1 MCAEVSPARPGRR
14 KYEDCASQREY
25 ISPEQTFIIYDWD
38 DTLCPSCWIQDNHPV
53 LSFFRPPPQ
62 EAFFTDPLNRLE
74 QLVLK
79 LLTTSMALGQ
89 VVIVTNAQ
97 EPWVET
103 SCRYFLPKV
112 MPFLSLVS
120 VVYAHDVYDMLGGDE
135 EEAGG
140 LDSPEGPL
148 SRMVAREEEDED
160 ADEMDSP
167 AGPLFSPGSSSGRTS
182 PGVRIGAPGM
192 YSGGRAVDKAP
203 QPAAFSVGTTA
214 SELDPVDYDIAPQR
228 WKEAAFKQVIGQFYS
243 RYEAQSWKNII
254 SVGDATFERDA
265 LRHASTARPN
275 RNKRCR
281 VKTVKMLDEPSVEEL
296 IKQVKVI
303 LDGIG
308 AIVRYDGNLDIE
320 ITDEDLDFGMET
332 VDAAIRE

>member
-1 MCAEVSPARPGRR
+1 MQFANQMQPGRR
-14 KYEDCASQREY
+14 KYEDCTSQREY
-25 ISPEQTFIIYDWD
+25 TLPEQTFIIFDWD

-62 EAFFTDPLNRLE
+62 DAFYIDPLGRLE
-74 QLVLK
+74 KLVLK

-112 MPFLSLVS
+112 MPFLSLIS
-120 VVYAHDVYDMLGGDE
+120 VVYAHDVYDMLGGDDD
-135 EEAGG
+135 EAGG

-148 SRMVAREEEDED
+148 SRMAGPEDEE

-167 AGPLFSPGSSSGRTS
+167 GGPLFSPGSSSGRTS
-182 PGVRIGAPGM
+182 PGVRIGGPGM
-192 YSGGRAVDKAP
+192 YSGGRGPKAP
-203 QPAAFSVGTTA
+203 PAAAFSAGTTA
-214 SELDPVDYDIAPQR
+214 SELDPVDFDIAPQR
-228 WKEAAFKQVIGQFYS
+228 WKEAAFKQVIGQFYC
-243 RYEAQSWKNII
+243 RYEGQSWKNIV

-275 RNKRCR
+275 REKRCR

-320 ITDEDLDFGMET
+320 ITDEDLDFGMEA
-332 VDAAIRE
+332 VDAALRE

>member
-1 MCAEVSPARPGRR
+1 MEP
-14 KYEDCASQREY
+14 
-25 ISPEQTFIIYDWD
+25 
-38 DTLCPSCWIQDNHPV
+38 
-53 LSFFRPPPQ
+53 LS
-62 EAFFTDPLNRLE
+62 RLE

-79 LLTTSMALGQ
+79 LLTTSMALGH

-112 MPFLSLVS
+112 MPFLSLVA

-135 EEAGG
+135 ELAGA

-148 SRMVAREEEDED
+148 SRMAVPEGDDED
-160 ADEMDSP
+160 ADQMDSP
-167 AGPLFSPGSSSGRTS
+167 GERLFSPGSSSGRTN
-182 PGVRIGAPGM
+182 PGVRAGAPGM
-192 YSGGRAVDKAP
+192 YSGARAGG
-203 QPAAFSVGTTA
+203 PASKIDDVPSTGVLTARTTQ
-214 SELDPVDYDIAPQR
+214 SEIDPIDYDIAPQR

-243 RYEAQSWKNII
+243 RYEGQSWKNIV

-265 LRHASTARPN
+265 LRQASIARPN
-275 RNKRCR
+275 RDRRCR

-308 AIVRYDGNLDIE
+308 AIARYDGNLDIE
-320 ITDEDLDFGMET
+320 ITDEDLDFGMEA
-332 VDAAIRE
+332 VDAVIRE